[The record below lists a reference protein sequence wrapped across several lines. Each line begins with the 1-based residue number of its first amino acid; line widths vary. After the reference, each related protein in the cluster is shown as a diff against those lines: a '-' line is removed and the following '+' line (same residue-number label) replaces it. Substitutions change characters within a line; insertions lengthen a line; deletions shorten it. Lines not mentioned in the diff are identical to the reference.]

1 MKITRIV
8 KLAGIGALA
17 SLAGALAAVGVIR
30 ATAPTAPEI
39 LRSVEVVDRNGVL
52 LRPFSLSDGRWRLA
66 VKPEQVD
73 RRYLEMLIAY
83 EDRRFHSHIGT
94 DPLAMLRAIYQLATN
109 GEIVSGGSTL
119 SMQVARLLE
128 PRKQRTVFAKL
139 AEIVR
144 AIQLEARLSKQEI
157 LELYLTLAPFGG
169 NLEGV
174 RAASHAYFGKEPG
187 RLTIGEAA
195 LLVALPQSPEVRRPD
210 RAADVAM
217 RARNRVIDRMF
228 AANIITV
235 AEAARAR
242 EEAVPRQRRE
252 LPQLAPHAAE
262 AAIAAFPKQRLHKL
276 AIDATIQKRLEE
288 LAREK
293 LTTLGPN
300 VSLAILVAD
309 NETGEILARIGSA
322 DFNDAERAGRI
333 DMTRGVRS
341 PGSALKPFIYGL
353 AFEDGVAHP
362 ETLIEDRPTRFGAWR
377 PENFDLTFQ
386 GTVTLRKALQLSLNV
401 PAVALL
407 DSVGPQRLFARLE
420 QSGALLQ
427 LPQGEIPGLAI
438 GLGGLGLRLDD
449 LAVLYAALA
458 RGGEAFPLVHRL
470 DIAGDTPRRVRLLDP
485 AAAWYVGNI
494 LIGAPPPENAGF
506 GRIAFKTG
514 TSYGYRDAWAVGFD
528 GKRTIAVWVG
538 RPDGQPVPG
547 MIGRAVAA
555 PILFDAFARA
565 VPKFEPLHAAPAG
578 AIIASTARL
587 PLPLRRFTPAGE
599 ARTLAANEPPLKI
612 TFPMN
617 GAQLALEYNEY
628 SERDGPLSPPQPIVI
643 KTTGGNGPY
652 RFLVDGRPVGEA
664 DFRNAAFWQP
674 QGPGFVR
681 LTVID
686 ASGATDSV
694 VVRLQH

>member
-1 MKITRIV
+1 MMMRHF
-8 KLAGIGALA
+8 KLIGTGALA
-17 SLAGALAAVGVIR
+17 IFAGTLGTIGLIR
-30 ATAPTAPEI
+30 VTAPPPPQL
-39 LRSVEVVDRNGVL
+39 LRSVEVVDRNGFL
-52 LRPFSLSDGRWRLA
+52 LRPFSLPDGRWRLTA
-66 VKPEQVD
+66 RPEQVD
-73 RRYLEMLIAY
+73 KRYLEMLIAY
-83 EDRRFHSHIGT
+83 EDRRFRDHIGV
-94 DPLAMLRAIYQLATN
+94 DPLALFRAMVQLVTN

-119 SMQVARLLE
+119 SMQVARLIQ
-128 PRKQRTVFAKL
+128 PRKNRTFAAKL

-144 AIQLEARLSKQEI
+144 AMQLEAQLSKHDI

-174 RAASHAYFGKEPG
+174 RAASHAYFGKEPM

-210 RAADVAM
+210 RAADTAI
-217 RARNRVIDRMF
+217 RARNRVIERML
-228 AANIITV
+228 AYGVITL
-235 AEAARAR
+235 AEANRAR
-242 EEAVPRQRRE
+242 EEAVPRIRKE

-262 AAIAAFPKQRLHKL
+262 AALAAFPKQPRHHL
-276 AIDATIQKRLEE
+276 AIDATIQHRLEE
-288 LAREK
+288 LVREK
-293 LTTLGPN
+293 APALGPR
-300 VSLAILVAD
+300 VSVAILVAD
-309 NETGEILARIGSA
+309 NETGEVLARIGSV
-322 DFNDAERAGRI
+322 DFNDMERAGRI

-386 GTVTLRKALQLSLNV
+386 GTVTMRRALQLSLNV

-407 DSVGPQRLFARLE
+407 ESVGPQRLFARLE
-420 QSGALLQ
+420 TSGAQLQ

-438 GLGGLGLRLDD
+438 GLGGLGLRLED
-449 LAVLYAALA
+449 LTTLYTALA

-470 DIAGDTPRRVRLLDP
+470 DVKNENQSRTRLLDP
-485 AAAWYVGNI
+485 VASWYVGNA
-494 LIGAPPPENAGF
+494 LIGAPPPENAIF
-506 GRIAFKTG
+506 GKIAFKTG

-547 MIGRAVAA
+547 MIGRAIAA

-565 VPKFEPLHAAPAG
+565 VPKIEPLRAAPNG
-578 AIIASTARL
+578 AIIATTARL
-587 PLPLRRFTPAGE
+587 PLPLRRFMPLGE
-599 ARTLAANEPPLKI
+599 TRNVASAEQPLKI
-612 TFPMN
+612 IFPLN
-617 GAQLALEYNEY
+617 GAQLALE
-628 SERDGPLSPPQPIVI
+628 RTSPAEAPQPIAI
-643 KTTGGNGPY
+643 KTNGGNGPY
-652 RFLVDGRPVGEA
+652 RFLVDGLPIGEA

-686 ASGATDSV
+686 ASGTTDSV
-694 VVRLQH
+694 VVRLQQ

>member
-1 MKITRIV
+1 MK
-8 KLAGIGALA
+8 KLVRNVGVGALA
-17 SLAGALAAVGVIR
+17 IFAGALGAAGLIR
-30 ATAPTAPEI
+30 ATAPSSQEI

-52 LRPFSLSDGRWRLA
+52 LRPFALPDGRWRLA
-66 VKPEQVD
+66 AKPEQVD

-83 EDRRFHSHIGT
+83 EDRRFYSHIGT
-94 DPLAMLRAIYQLATN
+94 DPLALVRAAYQLVTN
-109 GEIVSGGSTL
+109 GEIISGGSTL
-119 SMQVARLLE
+119 SMQVARLLT
-128 PRKQRTVFAKL
+128 PRKHRTIFAK
-139 AEIVR
+139 ASEIVR
-144 AIQLEARLSKQEI
+144 AMQLEARFSKKEI

-174 RAASHAYFGKEPG
+174 RAASHAYFGKEPS
-187 RLTIGEAA
+187 RLTIGESA
-195 LLVALPQSPEVRRPD
+195 LLVALPQSPELRRPD
-210 RAADVAM
+210 RAGEIAL

-228 AANIITV
+228 AAGIITV
-235 AEAARAR
+235 AEANRAR
-242 EEAVPRQRRE
+242 DEAVPRMRKE
-252 LPQLAPHAAE
+252 MPQLAPHAAE
-262 AAIAAFPKQRLHKL
+262 AAVVAFPKQRLHRL

-293 LTTLGPN
+293 ITTLGPR
-300 VSLAILVAD
+300 VSLAMLVAD
-309 NETGEILARIGSA
+309 NETGEILARVGSV
-322 DFNDAERAGRI
+322 DFNDMERAGRI

-341 PGSALKPFIYGL
+341 PGSTLKPFIYGL

-386 GTVTLRKALQLSLNV
+386 GTVTMRKALQLSLNV

-407 DSVGPQRLFARLE
+407 ESVGPQRLFARLE
-420 QSGALLQ
+420 QSGAQLQ

-438 GLGGLGLRLDD
+438 GLGGLGLRLED
-449 LAVLYAALA
+449 LTTLYTALA

-470 DIAGDTPRRVRLLDP
+470 DLKDDNVRRVRLVDSV
-485 AAAWYVGNI
+485 AAWHVGNI
-494 LIGAPPPENAGF
+494 LLGAPPPENAIF

-528 GKRTIAVWVG
+528 GKRTIAIWVG

-565 VPKFEPLHAAPAG
+565 VPKIEPLRAAPAG
-578 AIIASTARL
+578 AVIASTARL
-587 PLPLRRFTPAGE
+587 PLPLRRFAPAGE
-599 ARTLAANEPPLKI
+599 MRVNVSAEPPLKI
-612 TFPMN
+612 IFPLN
-617 GAQLALEYNEY
+617 GAQLALERN
-628 SERDGPLSPPQPIVI
+628 DPLSQPQPIAI
-643 KTTGGNGPY
+643 KTNGGNGPY
-652 RFLVDGRPVGEA
+652 RFLVDGLPIGEA
-664 DFRNAAFWQP
+664 EFRNATFWQP
-674 QGPGFVR
+674 EGPGFVR

-694 VVRLQH
+694 VVRLQQ

>member
-1 MKITRIV
+1 MKIARIV
-8 KLAGIGALA
+8 KLAGIGALG
-17 SLAGALAAVGVIR
+17 SLAGALAAVGLIR
-30 ATAPTAPEI
+30 VTAPLPAEI

-66 VKPEQVD
+66 AKPEQVD

-94 DPLAMLRAIYQLATN
+94 DPLAMLRAIYQLVTN

-128 PRKQRTVFAKL
+128 PRKSRTIFAKL
-139 AEIVR
+139 SEIVR

-210 RAADVAM
+210 RAADIAM

-235 AEAARAR
+235 AEANRAR

-262 AAIAAFPKQRLHKL
+262 AAIAAFPKQRLHQL
-276 AIDATIQKRLEE
+276 AIDATVQKRLEE

-293 LTTLGPN
+293 LATLGPN

-309 NETGEILARIGSA
+309 NETGQVLARIGSA

-438 GLGGLGLRLDD
+438 GLGGLGLRLED
-449 LAVLYAALA
+449 LTVLYAALA

-470 DIAGDTPRRVRLLDP
+470 DIAGETPRRVRLLDP
-485 AAAWYVGNI
+485 VAAWYVGNI

-565 VPKFEPLHAAPAG
+565 VPKFEPLRAAPAG

-587 PLPLRRFTPAGE
+587 PLPLRRFLPAGE
-599 ARTLAANEPPLKI
+599 TRTLAANEPPLKI

-617 GAQLALEYNEY
+617 GAQLALEYNE
-628 SERDGPLSPPQPIVI
+628 RDGPLAPPQPIVI

-674 QGPGFVR
+674 EGPGFVR

>member
-1 MKITRIV
+1 MKKARII
-8 KLAGIGALA
+8 KLVGIGALA
-17 SLAGALAAVGVIR
+17 SLAGAFAAVGLIR
-30 ATAPTAPEI
+30 AMAPVPPEVM
-39 LRSVEVVDRNGVL
+39 RSVEVVDRNGVL
-52 LRPFSLSDGRWRLA
+52 LRPFSLSDGRWRLPA
-66 VKPEQVD
+66 TPAQVD

-94 DPLAMLRAIYQLATN
+94 DPIAMLRAVYQLVTN

-119 SMQVARLLE
+119 SMQVARLIE
-128 PRKQRTVFAKL
+128 PRKHRTIFAKL
-139 AEIVR
+139 VEIVR
-144 AIQLEARLSKQEI
+144 AMQLEARLSKQEI

-174 RAASHAYFGKEPG
+174 RAASYAYFGKEPS

-217 RARNRVIDRMF
+217 RARNRVIDRMLT
-228 AANIITV
+228 AGVITM
-235 AEAARAR
+235 AEADRAR
-242 EEAVPRQRRE
+242 EEAVPRRRRE
-252 LPQLAPHAAE
+252 LPQIAPHAAE
-262 AAIAAFPKQRLHKL
+262 AAVAAFPKQRLHKL
-276 AIDATIQKRLEE
+276 AIDATVQKRLEE

-293 LTTLGPN
+293 LTGLGPN
-300 VSLAILVAD
+300 VSLAILVAH
-309 NETGEILARIGSA
+309 NETGHVLARVGSV
-322 DFNDAERAGRI
+322 DFNDTERAGRI

-407 DSVGPQRLFARLE
+407 DSVGPQRLYARLE
-420 QSGALLQ
+420 QSGAVLQ

-438 GLGGLGLRLDD
+438 GLGGLGLRLED
-449 LAVLYAALA
+449 LTVLYTALA
-458 RGGEAFPLVHRL
+458 RGGDAFPLVHRL
-470 DIAGDTPRRVRLLDP
+470 DVPHDTPRRTRLLDP
-485 AAAWYVGNI
+485 VASWYVGNI

-528 GKRTIAVWVG
+528 GKYTISVWVG

-565 VPKFEPLHAAPAG
+565 APRTEPLPAAPAG
-578 AIIASTARL
+578 AIVASTARL
-587 PLPLRRFTPAGE
+587 PLPLRRFTPPGDM
-599 ARTLAANEPPLKI
+599 RSVRNEPPLKI

-617 GAQLALEYNEY
+617 GAELAL
-628 SERDGPLSPPQPIVI
+628 ERDGPLAPPQPMVI

-652 RFLVDGRPVGEA
+652 RFLVDGRPIGQA
-664 DFRNAAFWQP
+664 GFRNAAFWQP
-674 QGPGFVR
+674 AGPGFVR

-694 VVRLQH
+694 FVRLQH

>member
-1 MKITRIV
+1 MKKTRII
-8 KLAGIGALA
+8 KIAGIGALA
-17 SLAGALAAVGVIR
+17 SIAGVLAAVGLIR
-30 ATAPTAPEI
+30 ATAPMPAEI
-39 LRSVEVVDRNGVL
+39 LRSVEVVDRNGAL
-52 LRPFSLSDGRWRLA
+52 LRPFALPDGRWRLA
-66 VKPEQVD
+66 ASPEQVD

-94 DPLAMLRAIYQLATN
+94 DPLALIRATYQLVTN

-119 SMQVARLLE
+119 SMQVARLIE
-128 PRKQRTVFAKL
+128 PRKSRTLFAKL

-144 AIQLEARLSKQEI
+144 AMQLEARLSKKEI

-174 RAASHAYFGKEPG
+174 RAASHAYFGKEPV

-210 RAADVAM
+210 RAADVAL

-228 AANIITV
+228 AAGIITV
-235 AEAARAR
+235 AEANRAR
-242 EEAVPRQRRE
+242 DEAVPRQRKE

-262 AAIAAFPKQRLHKL
+262 AAVSAFPKQRLHKL

-293 LTTLGPN
+293 IAVLGPR

-309 NETGEILARIGSA
+309 NETGEVLARIGSV

-353 AFEDGVAHP
+353 AFEDGIAHP

-420 QSGALLQ
+420 TSGAVLQ

-438 GLGGLGLRLDD
+438 GLGGLGLRLED
-449 LAVLYAALA
+449 LTTLYAALA
-458 RGGEAFPLVHRL
+458 RGGESFPLVHRL
-470 DIAGDTPRRVRLLDP
+470 DVANENPRRVRLLDP
-485 AAAWYVGNI
+485 VSSWYVGNI
-494 LIGAPPPENAGF
+494 LLGAPPPENAGF

-514 TSYGYRDAWAVGFD
+514 TSYGYRDAWAIGFD

-538 RPDGQPVPG
+538 RPDGQPVAG

-565 VPKFEPLHAAPAG
+565 APKIEPLRAAPAG
-578 AIIASTARL
+578 AIVASTARL
-587 PLPLRRFTPAGE
+587 PLPLRRFMPLGE
-599 ARTLAANEPPLKI
+599 MRTAASAEPPLKI
-612 TFPMN
+612 TFPLN
-617 GAQLALEYNEY
+617 GAHLALE
-628 SERDGPLSPPQPIVI
+628 RDNPLSPPQPIAI
-643 KTTGGNGPY
+643 KFNGGNGPY
-652 RFLVDGRPVGEA
+652 RFLVDGRPLGDA
-664 DFRNAAFWQP
+664 DFRNATFWQP
-674 QGPGFVR
+674 EGPGFVR

-694 VVRLQH
+694 VIRLQN

>member
-1 MKITRIV
+1 MKKPR
-8 KLAGIGALA
+8 LRYFGIGALA
-17 SLAGALAAVGVIR
+17 IFAGALGAAGLIR
-30 ATAPTAPEI
+30 VTAPSPQEI
-39 LRSVEVVDRNGVL
+39 VRSVEVVDRNGAL
-52 LRPFSLSDGRWRLA
+52 LRPFALPDGRWRLA
-66 VKPEQVD
+66 AKPEHVD

-83 EDRRFHSHIGT
+83 EDRRFYQHIGT
-94 DPLAMLRAIYQLATN
+94 DPLALVRAAYQLVTN
-109 GEIVSGGSTL
+109 GEIISGGSTI
-119 SMQVARLLE
+119 SMQVARLLT
-128 PRKQRTVFAKL
+128 PRKHRTIFAKVS
-139 AEIVR
+139 EIVR
-144 AIQLEARLSKQEI
+144 AMQLEAQLSKREI

-174 RAASHAYFGKEPG
+174 RAASHAYFGKEPS
-187 RLTIGEAA
+187 RLTIGESA
-195 LLVALPQSPEVRRPD
+195 LLVALPQSPELRRPD
-210 RAADVAM
+210 RAAEVAL

-228 AANIITV
+228 VAGIITV
-235 AEAARAR
+235 AEANRAR
-242 EEAVPRQRRE
+242 DEAVPRMRKE

-262 AAIAAFPKQRLHKL
+262 AAIAAFPKQKLHHL

-293 LTTLGPN
+293 IATLGPR

-309 NETGEILARIGSA
+309 NETGEILARVGSV
-322 DFNDAERAGRI
+322 DFNDMERAGRI

-341 PGSALKPFIYGL
+341 PGSTLKPFIYGL

-362 ETLIEDRPTRFGAWR
+362 ETLIEDRPTRFGMWR

-386 GTVTLRKALQLSLNV
+386 GTVTMRRALQLSLNV

-420 QSGALLQ
+420 TSGAQLQ

-438 GLGGLGLRLDD
+438 GLGGLGLRLED
-449 LAVLYAALA
+449 LTTLYTALA

-470 DIAGDTPRRVRLLDP
+470 DLKDDNLRRVRLIDHV
-485 AAAWYVGNI
+485 AAWYVGNI
-494 LIGAPPPENAGF
+494 LLGAPPPENAIS

-528 GKRTIAVWVG
+528 GKRTIAIWVG

-565 VPKFEPLHAAPAG
+565 APKIEPLRAAPAG
-578 AIIASTARL
+578 AVIASTARL
-587 PLPLRRFTPAGE
+587 PLPLRRFAPAGE
-599 ARTLAANEPPLKI
+599 MRVNVSAEPPLKI
-612 TFPMN
+612 IFPLN
-617 GAQLALEYNEY
+617 GAQLALER
-628 SERDGPLSPPQPIVI
+628 SDPFSAPQPIAI
-643 KTTGGNGPY
+643 KTNGGNGPY
-652 RFLVDGRPVGEA
+652 RFLVDGLPIGDAE
-664 DFRNAAFWQP
+664 FRNATFWQP
-674 QGPGFVR
+674 EGPGFVR

-694 VVRLQH
+694 VVRLQQ

>member
-1 MKITRIV
+1 
-8 KLAGIGALA
+8 
-17 SLAGALAAVGVIR
+17 LAA
-30 ATAPTAPEI
+30 
-39 LRSVEVVDRNGVL
+39 
-52 LRPFSLSDGRWRLA
+52 
-66 VKPEQVD
+66 KPEQVD

-83 EDRRFHSHIGT
+83 EDRRFHDHIGT
-94 DPLAMLRAIYQLATN
+94 DPLAMLRAVYQFVSN
-109 GEIVSGGSTL
+109 GGIVSGGSTL
-119 SMQVARLLE
+119 SMQVARLIE
-128 PRKQRTVFAKL
+128 PRKQRTIAAKL

-144 AIQLEARLSKQEI
+144 AMQLEAKLSKQEI

-169 NLEGV
+169 NLEGI
-174 RAASHAYFGKEPG
+174 RAASYAYFGKEPA

-217 RARNRVIDRMF
+217 RARNRVIDRMLS
-228 AANIITV
+228 AGVITT
-235 AEAARAR
+235 AEANRAR

-252 LPQLAPHAAE
+252 LPQIAPHAAE
-262 AAIAAFPKQRLHKL
+262 AAIAAFPKRQLHRL
-276 AIDATIQKRLEE
+276 AIDATVQKRLEE

-293 LTTLGPN
+293 LTVLGPH

-309 NETGEILARIGSA
+309 NETGHVLARIGSV
-322 DFNDAERAGRI
+322 DFNDTERAGRI

-353 AFEDGVAHP
+353 AFEDGIAHP

-386 GTVTLRKALQLSLNV
+386 GTVTLRRALQLSLNV

-438 GLGGLGLRLDD
+438 GLGGLGLRLED
-449 LAVLYAALA
+449 LTTLYAALA
-458 RGGEAFPLVHRL
+458 RGGDAFPLVHRL
-470 DIAGDTPRRVRLLDP
+470 DAANDNQRPTRLLDP
-485 AAAWYVGNI
+485 VAAWYVGNI

-514 TSYGYRDAWAVGFD
+514 TSYGYRDAWAIGFD

-555 PILFDAFARA
+555 PIVFDAFARA
-565 VPKFEPLHAAPAG
+565 APKIEPLHAAPAG

-599 ARTLAANEPPLKI
+599 MRTFAASEPPLKI

-617 GAQLALEYNEY
+617 GAQLALE
-628 SERDGPLSPPQPIVI
+628 RDGPLSPLQPLVI
-643 KTTGGNGPY
+643 KTSGGNGPY
-652 RFLVDGRPVGEA
+652 RFLVDGRPLGEA

-686 ASGATDSV
+686 AGGATDSV

>member
-1 MKITRIV
+1 MKKARII
-8 KLAGIGALA
+8 KLAGLGALA
-17 SLAGALAAVGVIR
+17 MIAGAFAAVGLIR
-30 ATAPTAPEI
+30 VTAPAPSEI

-52 LRPFSLSDGRWRLA
+52 LRPFSLNDGRWRLA
-66 VKPEQVD
+66 AKPEQVD

-83 EDRRFHSHIGT
+83 EDRRFYDHFGT
-94 DPLAMLRAIYQLATN
+94 DPLAMLRAVYQLVTN

-119 SMQVARLLE
+119 SMQVARLIE
-128 PRKQRTVFAKL
+128 PRKQRTIAAKV

-144 AIQLEARLSKQEI
+144 AMQLEAKLSKQEI

-169 NLEGV
+169 NLEGI
-174 RAASHAYFGKEPG
+174 RAASYAYFGKEPA

-210 RAADVAM
+210 RAGDVAM
-217 RARNRVIDRMF
+217 RARNRVIDRMLS
-228 AANIITV
+228 AGVITI
-235 AEAARAR
+235 AEANRAR
-242 EEAVPRQRRE
+242 EESVPRQRRE
-252 LPQLAPHAAE
+252 LPQVAPHAAE
-262 AAIAAFPKQRLHKL
+262 AAIAAFPKQQRHQL

-309 NETGEILARIGSA
+309 NETGHVLARIGSV

-362 ETLIEDRPTRFGAWR
+362 ETLIEDRPTRFGNWR

-438 GLGGLGLRLDD
+438 GLGGLGLRLED
-449 LAVLYAALA
+449 LTTLYTSLA
-458 RGGEAFPLVHRL
+458 RGGDTFPLVHRL
-470 DIAGDTPRRVRLLDP
+470 DVANENQRRARLLDP
-485 AAAWYVGNI
+485 VSAWYVGNI

-514 TSYGYRDAWAVGFD
+514 TSYGYRDAWAIGFD

-565 VPKFEPLHAAPAG
+565 APKIEPLRAAPAG
-578 AIIASTARL
+578 AIVASTARL
-587 PLPLRRFTPAGE
+587 PLPLRRFAPAGE
-599 ARTLAANEPPLKI
+599 MRTLAAHEPPLKI

-617 GAQLALEYNEY
+617 GAQLALE
-628 SERDGPLSPPQPIVI
+628 RDGPLSPPQPLVI

-652 RFLVDGRPVGEA
+652 RFLVDGRPLGEA
-664 DFRNAAFWQP
+664 DFRNAAFWRP
-674 QGPGFVR
+674 EGPGFVR

>member
-1 MKITRIV
+1 MKMTRIV

-17 SLAGALAAVGVIR
+17 SIAGALAAVGLIR
-30 ATAPTAPEI
+30 VTAPLPAEI

-52 LRPFSLSDGRWRLA
+52 LRPFSLSDGRWRLPA
-66 VKPEQVD
+66 KPEQVD

-94 DPLAMLRAIYQLATN
+94 DPLAMLRAVYQLVTN

-128 PRKQRTVFAKL
+128 PRKSRTIFAKL
-139 AEIVR
+139 SEIVR

-210 RAADVAM
+210 RAADIAM

-235 AEAARAR
+235 AEANRAR

-262 AAIAAFPKQRLHKL
+262 AAVAAFPKQRLHQL

-293 LTTLGPN
+293 LATLGPN

-309 NETGEILARIGSA
+309 NETGQVLARIGSA

-362 ETLIEDRPTRFGAWR
+362 ETLIA
-377 PENFDLTFQ
+377 Q
-386 GTVTLRKALQLSLNV
+386 
-401 PAVALL
+401 PA
-407 DSVGPQRLFARLE
+407 S
-420 QSGALLQ
+420 
-427 LPQGEIPGLAI
+427 
-438 GLGGLGLRLDD
+438 
-449 LAVLYAALA
+449 A
-458 RGGEAFPLVHRL
+458 RGGRKISISPF
-470 DIAGDTPRRVRLLDP
+470 
-485 AAAWYVGNI
+485 
-494 LIGAPPPENAGF
+494 
-506 GRIAFKTG
+506 
-514 TSYGYRDAWAVGFD
+514 
-528 GKRTIAVWVG
+528 
-538 RPDGQPVPG
+538 
-547 MIGRAVAA
+547 RA
-555 PILFDAFARA
+555 R
-565 VPKFEPLHAAPAG
+565 
-578 AIIASTARL
+578 
-587 PLPLRRFTPAGE
+587 
-599 ARTLAANEPPLKI
+599 
-612 TFPMN
+612 
-617 GAQLALEYNEY
+617 
-628 SERDGPLSPPQPIVI
+628 
-643 KTTGGNGPY
+643 
-652 RFLVDGRPVGEA
+652 
-664 DFRNAAFWQP
+664 
-674 QGPGFVR
+674 
-681 LTVID
+681 
-686 ASGATDSV
+686 
-694 VVRLQH
+694 